1 MARYRVSR
9 APRRAPARPS
19 LLAVVTAAILWLTVV
34 GAMVTIIAFIA
45 PLIYARYTAAPAQA
59 QATAQPT
66 TPAGA
71 IGGQAPPSVRG
82 SYADSIVA
90 TPIPG
95 IAQNAAESQAM
106 YQATAQAANHAQ
118 EGQQALISAPIAA
131 TPVPFVAL
139 PLNSAGD
146 PVIDRT
152 QQQQLDFSAQMA
164 ADEQQAVIRAA
175 QLADAAARAP
185 DVSYADAAAELHR
198 DPCHVPRADPATC
211 ARGLFKP
218 TPVQP

>member
-9 APRRAPARPS
+9 APRRAPERPS
-19 LLAVVTAAILWLTVV
+19 ALAVALNYIL
-34 GAMVTIIAFIA
+34 TIIFIVAGIGMLILIA
-45 PLIYARYTAAPAQA
+45 PILYTRY
-59 QATAQPT
+59 
-66 TPAGA
+66 AGA
-71 IGGQAPPSVRG
+71 ATNPQPPSPIPQLGNVGGQAPPSVRG
-82 SYADSIVA
+82 SYADSPAIAA

-95 IAQNAAESQAM
+95 IAQNAAEAERM
-106 YQATAQAANHAQ
+106 YLATAQAAS
-118 EGQQALISAPIAA
+118 GAPEAA
-131 TPVPFVAL
+131 TPVPFVPAAAPL
-139 PLNSAGD
+139 PLNSAGQ
-146 PVIDRT
+146 PIIDET

-164 ADEQQAVIRAA
+164 ADEQQAAIRAA